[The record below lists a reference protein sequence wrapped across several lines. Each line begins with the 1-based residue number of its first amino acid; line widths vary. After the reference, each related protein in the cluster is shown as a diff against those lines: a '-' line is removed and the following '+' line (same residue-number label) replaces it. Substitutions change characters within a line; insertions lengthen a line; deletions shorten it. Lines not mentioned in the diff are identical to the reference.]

1 MEKWKKQL
9 RKIPKNSRGRI
20 LAVLF
25 LVFARDFST
34 LDRLRLKGFE
44 NIFRIRVGNYRI
56 IYHDDGEKIT
66 LKAIP
71 TRDENTY
78 RDY

>member
-9 RKIPKNSRGRI
+9 RKIPRKSRNRI
-20 LAVLF
+20 LSALTQL
-25 LVFARDFST
+25 LVRDFST
-34 LDRLRLKGFE
+34 LDRLRLKGYE

-71 TRDENTY
+71 RRDENAY
-78 RDY
+78 SDF